1 MCSPV
6 STGSA
11 LCLCTFFSLSLSP
24 HCCIACAQRNDVS
37 SYDHVTADKMQII
50 IPCYR
55 YERRRNS
62 LYNST
67 LSLSSLRLDFS
78 CAFFPPFFL
87 SSQQRRMCLVS
98 GDMVR
103 QKHFQTLSD
112 YFCCACAVD
121 FGRFIRCPAAA
132 VDVVLLI
139 WPKFKILLLT
149 ACLFLHKTAFDLGI
163 DLYTCTFVEHLILRW
178 ALKASQRQLQHC
190 SPHLGRSTVL

>member
-1 MCSPV
+1 MNAVNLQCQGVGNADTVLFVTCAVLFRRVRPFV
-6 STGSA
+6 FA
-11 LCLCTFFSLSLSP
+11 RFFSLSLSP

-50 IPCYR
+50 LPCYR

-78 CAFFPPFFL
+78 CAFSPPFFL

-121 FGRFIRCPAAA
+121 FGRFIRCPTAA

-139 WPKFKILLLT
+139 
-149 ACLFLHKTAFDLGI
+149 
-163 DLYTCTFVEHLILRW
+163 
-178 ALKASQRQLQHC
+178 
-190 SPHLGRSTVL
+190 